1 MGMSFIRI
9 LLSSLLLL
17 SGLAHAAEPF
27 KPRFGKMVSIKTS
40 QGPEVRLF
48 EAKPGKWDG
57 ALILL
62 LHDINGFNDA
72 ILKSAE
78 QLAVE
83 TGAVVLAPDLL
94 DRRSATDTAA
104 ARILLS
110 KVEDTRVFDILK
122 SCIDYGGKFCRIQT
136 IGWGRLGGT
145 YSLRAL
151 MMAGDKGY
159 GGVVFQGGVISDTA
173 KLNAIAG
180 PVLYFRGNRDRLIDA
195 TTVSSFQK
203 AMLSLSKPLEIVVV
217 DAAHGYAL
225 PGQSAFK
232 PEPAAVSRKQAV
244 EFLKKNFLVPL
255 RRKAP
260 AGGPEKE

>member
-1 MGMSFIRI
+1 MRASF
-9 LLSSLLLL
+9 LPSLLLML
-17 SGLAHAAEPF
+17 LVSSVLYAQEPF
-27 KPRFGKMVSIKTS
+27 KPRFGRLVSIKTS
-40 QGPEVRLF
+40 KGAEVRLF

-62 LHDINGFNDA
+62 FHDINGFNDA

-94 DRRSATDTAA
+94 DRRGATDTASIRRLLA
-104 ARILLS
+104 QVDDARVS
-110 KVEDTRVFDILK
+110 DIVR
-122 SCIDYGGKFCRIQT
+122 SCIDYGGKFCRIQA

-151 MMAGDKGY
+151 MMAGDRGY
-159 GGVVFQGGVISDTA
+159 GGVVYQGEVIADTSRL
-173 KLNAIAG
+173 KSIEG
-180 PVLYFRGNRDRLIDA
+180 PVLYFQGSRDKSITPASITD
-195 TTVSSFQK
+195 FQK
-203 AMLSLSKPLEIVVV
+203 AMLALSKPVEIIPVE
-217 DAAHGYAL
+217 ASHGYAL
-225 PGQSAFK
+225 PGQPAYK
-232 PEPAAVSRKQAV
+232 PDLASVSRKQAV

-255 RRKAP
+255 RRRAP